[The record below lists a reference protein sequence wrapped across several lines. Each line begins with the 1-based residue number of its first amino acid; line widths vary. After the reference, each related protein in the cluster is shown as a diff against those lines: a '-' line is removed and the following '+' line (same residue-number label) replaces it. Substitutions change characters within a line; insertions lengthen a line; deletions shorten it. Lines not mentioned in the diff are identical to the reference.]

1 MRKTIIAFLLVA
13 LATLLTV
20 GCSALVSVGHSNTN
34 TINKTENEK

>member
-1 MRKTIIAFLLVA
+1 MRKTIIAFLVA

-34 TINKTENEK
+34 TINKTENKK